1 MVAGREED
9 ERNVRENKI
18 GDREKRKTARER
30 ERERERERGERGLS
44 LSSAKT
50 AKWMRL
56 VRKLG
61 VPGRT

>member
-18 GDREKRKTARER
+18 GDREKRKTER